1 MTLRRYLQS
10 RYVRG
15 GRVWPELDCLGLVR
29 LARHEMFGRELMPMC
44 TAAEPGNFREIT
56 RAVGEV
62 SGVLDMREC
71 ERRPGAVATAWLA
84 SLCVHVGIVVEADGR
99 QWILET
105 DTPAGPAMTPI
116 SVFEKRYSRVV
127 YYDD

>member
-1 MTLRRYLQS
+1 MIEHYKQS

-15 GRVWPELDCLGLVR
+15 GRVWPDLDCLGLVR
-29 LARHEMFGRELMPMC
+29 LARHEMFGRALMPMC
-44 TAAEPGNFREIT
+44 TAAEPGHFREIT

-71 ERRPGAVATAWLA
+71 ERRPGAVATAWMA

-99 QWILET
+99 QWVLET
-105 DTPAGPAMTPI
+105 DAPTGPCLTPVP
-116 SVFEKRYSRVV
+116 VFEKRYSRVI